1 MYRYVDG
8 REGRGGGGRCRE
20 GTDLGQFV
28 LVLLRLASSYVEED
42 LHNGC
47 LNSLIVVEGKQGTRG
62 ITDMHHPMKPYF
74 QCMYVFMHVC
84 TGLFP
89 PSAGLQSL
97 SFGCTSKGK
106 EKRESGLDSEIIFHY
121 TTLPRTYIH

>member
-1 MYRYVDG
+1 MNRHMYVCMYTHTRTHACTHTHTHVRHLTLAHTLPSIHLVKPGRRGGGGGELEGGVYRYVDG
-8 REGRGGGGRCRE
+8 REGRGGGGRSRE

-62 ITDMHHPMKPYF
+62 ITDT
-74 QCMYVFMHVC
+74 C
-84 TGLFP
+84 
-89 PSAGLQSL
+89 
-97 SFGCTSKGK
+97 
-106 EKRESGLDSEIIFHY
+106 III
-121 TTLPRTYIH
+121 P